1 MIIYRPSDRIFLK
14 VGGAT
19 IAIAPLT
26 HRQKTILLSLT
37 QVVKGKVVSDIGE
50 RSFQVLQQAIRSVE
64 GLPELKY
71 PDGSLVELKWEN
83 ELLTDESVEVI
94 LQFLGTSKS
103 QVVSTSLLLGKFE
116 DLSDGMVF
124 ESDEK
129 KT

>member
-1 MIIYRPSDRIFLK
+1 MIIYRPTDRIFLK

-26 HRQKTILLSLT
+26 HRQKTLLLSLT
-37 QVVKGKVVSDIGE
+37 RVTKGQVVSDIGE
-50 RSFQVLQQAIRSVE
+50 RSFRVLQQAIRSVE
-64 GLPELKY
+64 GLPEMKY
-71 PDGSLVELKWEN
+71 PDGQPVELKWEN
-83 ELLTDESVEVI
+83 EILTDESVEIV
-94 LQFLGTSKS
+94 LQFLGTTKS

-116 DLSDGMVF
+116 DLTDGMVF